1 MPPLQIYS
9 PPRFPDLPPVLVGET
24 TSISTRC
31 VSCLVQ
37 QHLDNFLCVKIL
49 IRNMIKLGK
58 NFVSHIKTKMTF
70 FQSVVTFFTRSYAQY
85 AEVDLY
91 QNSSS

>member
-37 QHLDNFLCVKIL
+37 QHLDNFLCVKIT
-49 IRNMIKLGK
+49 IRTMMKTGT

-91 QNSSS
+91 

>member
-1 MPPLQIYS
+1 MPPQEFSTL
-9 PPRFPDLPPVLVGET
+9 RFSDLPPALVGET

-91 QNSSS
+91 